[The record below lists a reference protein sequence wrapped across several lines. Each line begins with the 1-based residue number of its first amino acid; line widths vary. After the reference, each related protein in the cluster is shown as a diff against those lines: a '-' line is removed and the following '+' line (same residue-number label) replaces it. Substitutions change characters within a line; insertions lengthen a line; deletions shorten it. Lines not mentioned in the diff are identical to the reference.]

1 MKKFDVIMLNMSNYS
16 EWDEGVSNRNYHIL
30 RELLNR
36 EEVGKVLAVD
46 YLPLN
51 FKRALRTY
59 KEDLVL
65 NIDKSKIV
73 KRGLTHK
80 VSKISEKL
88 YVYTDIDF
96 WLRPKSS
103 MNRIKKTAIDLGF
116 DDFVLWSYYPFA
128 APHWDNMGQKMTIFD
143 AVDNWLLHSSYEKYT
158 DRLKAN
164 YEKIKDETDLI
175 FVVSKNLTNFFD
187 DQPNVYW
194 VPNGVDIKH
203 YNKKFALMNRDIS
216 DIAKPIIGYVGVVQK
231 KVDFELLKYL
241 ADKNPDKSIV
251 IVGPVWAEQEKAREV
266 LAQQKNVYFLGYKKY
281 NEAPQYIQQFDVGII
296 PHKTAGFSATTNPM
310 KMYEYLACGKPVVA
324 TDNIGTENVEDM
336 ISVAKDYESFNQA
349 VNNALEND
357 KPEAITKRR
366 EFVKKFSWFNTVSKM
381 IDLVN
386 NKFN

>member
-1 MKKFDVIMLNMSNYS
+1 
-16 EWDEGVSNRNYHIL
+16 
-30 RELLNR
+30 
-36 EEVGKVLAVD
+36 
-46 YLPLN
+46 
-51 FKRALRTY
+51 
-59 KEDLVL
+59 
-65 NIDKSKIV
+65 
-73 KRGLTHK
+73 
-80 VSKISEKL
+80 
-88 YVYTDIDF
+88 
-96 WLRPKSS
+96 

-251 IVGPVWAEQEKAREV
+251 IVGPVWAEQEKAKEV

>member
-1 MKKFDVIMLNMSNYS
+1 MLNMSNYS

-251 IVGPVWAEQEKAREV
+251 IVGPVWAEQEKAKEV

>member
-251 IVGPVWAEQEKAREV
+251 IVGPVWAEQEKAKEV